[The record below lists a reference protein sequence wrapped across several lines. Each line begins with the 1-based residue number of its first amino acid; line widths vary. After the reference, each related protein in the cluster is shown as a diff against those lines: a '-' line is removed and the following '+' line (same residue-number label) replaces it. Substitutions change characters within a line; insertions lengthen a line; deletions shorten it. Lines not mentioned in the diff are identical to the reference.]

1 MIKIIDNV
9 PKTFFETEKIPK
21 SQNFNRKS
29 CHFLIVTDAFFFYFP
44 VFASSK
50 NHICSLWLKI
60 KFSLQKRLFR
70 LKIRNSLQITEISW
84 SSIKTS
90 YFSQSSKILKVAS
103 SRNSS
108 CAKIFGIFKVQS
120 PKLSIF
126 GHDGEFGG
134 FGEFGMKSKSSK
146 ERRL

>member
-1 MIKIIDNV
+1 MVKNKIQS
-9 PKTFFETEKIPK
+9 PKKVISSENSK
-21 SQNFNRKS
+21 
-29 CHFLIVTDAFFFYFP
+29 
-44 VFASSK
+44 FASDNGNIMK
-50 NHICSLWLKI
+50 LYQNIH
-60 KFSLQKRLFR
+60 
-70 LKIRNSLQITEISW
+70 
-84 SSIKTS
+84 
-90 YFSQSSKILKVAS
+90 FSQSSKILKVAS